1 MAEFSQSSKGGKSNK
16 RPKNPDL
23 YALLK
28 VSRDASPT
36 VLRKAYYALA
46 RVVHPDKCP
55 DDPNAAENFRTLQSA
70 YGVLS
75 DPSRRARYDRTGRVP
90 AELGGDDAD
99 AADDLFWQ
107 AYERCVTQKPFKIT
121 SPTSNH
127 VATPTSEFAPY
138 RARAARFGQPQPRVA
153 CLRVPA
159 PRSRAPS
166 HPPPKIHALVARP
179 RVSHLVRAVACAAGD
194 GRGRWCA
201 VAVVARSTIEVPRRP
216 DLARRHR
223 GVRDGVPRIGRR
235 EGRSRQVRRPML
247 CFPPAQCE
255 HSVTQ
260 WAVGVNT
267 RDRQVRREARRR
279 HHARARRP
287 DRRAR

>member
-107 AYERCVTQKPFKIT
+107 AYERCVTQKPFEIT

-127 VATPTSEFAPY
+127 VATSTSELAPY
-138 RARAARFGQPQPRVA
+138 ERAPRDSANRSRAWRAW
-153 CLRVPA
+153 RVPA
-159 PRSRAPS
+159 PCSRAPS
-166 HPPPKIHALVARP
+166 HPPPPNPRARRSP
-179 RVSHLVRAVACAAGD
+179 A
-194 GRGRWCA
+194 WCLI
-201 VAVVARSTIEVPRRP
+201 SCVPL
-216 DLARRHR
+216 LARRAMGAGGGAR
-223 GVRDGVPRIGRR
+223 WRW
-235 EGRSRQVRRPML
+235 L
-247 CFPPAQCE
+247 L
-255 HSVTQ
+255 
-260 WAVGVNT
+260 
-267 RDRQVRREARRR
+267 DRQSRYRAVPISPEDIVACEAAYRGSDDERGDLVKYGDLVLR
-279 HHARARRP
+279 FPACP
-287 DRRAR
+287 V